1 MTSAK
6 PHVCAKCGKPL
17 NPVNWRTAG
26 VTDRFGGQTFKLC
39 DTCGEAIGIILEWV
53 VLKDK
58 EVRDD

>member
-1 MTSAK
+1 MTNTK
-6 PHVCAKCGKPL
+6 HHVCAKCGEPL
-17 NPVNWRTAG
+17 NPVNWWTAG

-39 DTCGEAIGIILEWV
+39 DTCGKAIGIILEWA